1 MITIR
6 SNNETCEIQDKLSLK
21 DYLDRQLASNE
32 LVEPFAVAL
41 NGEFVS
47 RSNYAQTIL
56 VEGDTLD
63 IVAPVGGG

>member
-6 SNNETCEIQDKLSLK
+6 SNNEACEIQDRLSLK
-21 DYLDRQLASNE
+21 DYLDRQLASNK

-47 RSNYAQTIL
+47 RSHYAQTVL
-56 VEGDTLD
+56 AEGDTLD